1 MVAKALE
8 VTGLWPMKEYIRK
21 SQDTVAEYITN
32 HPIYELFT
40 EAKRMPVSSRF
51 MRWWDQDLN

>member
-1 MVAKALE
+1 
-8 VTGLWPMKEYIRK
+8 MKEYIRK